1 MKQILLLTM
10 LTLLCSADMKQEIQI
25 KGQWQWV
32 KSEFIARGMSQPKV
46 STPKSR
52 KYEVILDIREKE
64 IEIIKNGDSV
74 AVVPYLYYQQTE
86 DLKVLR
92 VSIPQDDFPFF
103 ISSGPVYFKADTMI
117 IGGTYNDAG
126 EDQYY
131 IRIQENN

>member
-1 MKQILLLTM
+1 MKQLLM
-10 LTLLCSADMKQEIQI
+10 VAIFAVLCSADIKQDNQI
-25 KGQWQWV
+25 IGQWQWV
-32 KSEFIARGMSQPKV
+32 KSEFIARGMPQPKV

-52 KYEVILDIREKE
+52 KCEVILDIREKE

-74 AVVPYLYYQQTE
+74 AVVPYLFYKQAE
-86 DLKVLR
+86 DLDVLR
-92 VSIPQDDFPFF
+92 VSIPQDDFPFY

-131 IRIQENN
+131 IRIQEKN